1 MWSFKKAGICCL
13 TVLEARMQK
22 SSCQQD
28 HAPPKAMGN
37 NDSWPTAGFWLLAV
51 IFAAL
56 WFANASQ
63 FNPLPLSEGE
73 QMPVTKKLE
82 SNVNEPEISLK
93 NFTCIGIFYNI
104 RVFTLAYYCL
114 WEIIFLKS

>member
-37 NDSWPTAGFWLLAV
+37 NDSWPTASFWLLAV
-51 IFAAL
+51 IFAVL

-63 FNPLPLSEGE
+63 FNPLPLSEGK
-73 QMPVTKKLE
+73 QMPVTK
-82 SNVNEPEISLK
+82 N
-93 NFTCIGIFYNI
+93 
-104 RVFTLAYYCL
+104 
-114 WEIIFLKS
+114 